1 MNIVDVNILNKFE
14 CFVYS
19 YYKHKNDNKTPIFFR
34 NTFFKRMFDLSYLNA
49 IIVGFF
55 IYFINKY
62 MQAKRRMKELEEI
75 VSSLNNEK
83 NEKQCEEVVYLSLC

>member
-1 MNIVDVNILNKFE
+1 
-14 CFVYS
+14 
-19 YYKHKNDNKTPIFFR
+19 
-34 NTFFKRMFDLSYLNA
+34 MFDLSYLNA

-83 NEKQCEEVVYLSLC
+83 NDKQCEEVVYLSLC

>member
-1 MNIVDVNILNKFE
+1 M
-14 CFVYS
+14 Y
-19 YYKHKNDNKTPIFFR
+19 
-34 NTFFKRMFDLSYLNA
+34 DLSYLNA

-83 NEKQCEEVVYLSLC
+83 NEKQCEEVVYLSIC

>member
-1 MNIVDVNILNKFE
+1 
-14 CFVYS
+14 
-19 YYKHKNDNKTPIFFR
+19 
-34 NTFFKRMFDLSYLNA
+34 MFDLSYLNA

-62 MQAKRRMKELEEI
+62 IQAKRRMKELEEI

>member
-1 MNIVDVNILNKFE
+1 
-14 CFVYS
+14 
-19 YYKHKNDNKTPIFFR
+19 
-34 NTFFKRMFDLSYLNA
+34 MFDLSYLNA

-62 MQAKRRMKELEEI
+62 IQAKRRMKELEEI

-83 NEKQCEEVVYLSLC
+83 NEKQCEEVVYLSIC

>member
-1 MNIVDVNILNKFE
+1 
-14 CFVYS
+14 
-19 YYKHKNDNKTPIFFR
+19 
-34 NTFFKRMFDLSYLNA
+34 MFDLSYLNA

>member
-1 MNIVDVNILNKFE
+1 
-14 CFVYS
+14 
-19 YYKHKNDNKTPIFFR
+19 
-34 NTFFKRMFDLSYLNA
+34 MFDLSYLNA

-55 IYFINKY
+55 IYFIKKY

>member
-1 MNIVDVNILNKFE
+1 
-14 CFVYS
+14 
-19 YYKHKNDNKTPIFFR
+19 
-34 NTFFKRMFDLSYLNA
+34 MFDLSYLNA

-83 NEKQCEEVVYLSLC
+83 NEKQCEEVVYLSIY

>member
-1 MNIVDVNILNKFE
+1 
-14 CFVYS
+14 
-19 YYKHKNDNKTPIFFR
+19 
-34 NTFFKRMFDLSYLNA
+34 MFDLSYLNA

-83 NEKQCEEVVYLSLC
+83 NDKQCDEVVYLSLC